1 MILNTSN
8 QQDSPI
14 ILGFAS
20 PSQLELLKTSEIWMA
35 DGVFECV
42 SGVEADW
49 STSMWRIVPRSC
61 NASSLMPYRTSSGFQ
76 SLLLWNAKYIDIEV
90 DQSTLECKTLL
101 QTKTKREEMV
111 K

>member
-1 MILNTSN
+1 MEVDQSAPIPRTEQDLREIPAEMFPERFTTTATGEKFMILNTSN

-35 DGVFECV
+35 DGVFGFV

-49 STSMWRIVPRSC
+49 STSMWRIVELQRQ
-61 NASSLMPYRTSSGFQ
+61 Q
-76 SLLLWNAKYIDIEV
+76 SYAI
-90 DQSTLECKTLL
+90 
-101 QTKTKREEMV
+101 
-111 K
+111 